1 MKDVDGSGQSDMA
14 RVKLP
19 AVLIGGPPNA
29 GKSVLAYNLTLEL
42 RRRRIEH
49 YVLRA
54 NPDIEGDWFLA
65 EHQNNVRSISVTVE
79 QYRQWDQRF
88 RDLVCRDLARRRH
101 LPLLVDLGGR
111 PQSDEQCIFEACTHS
126 ILLLKESEK
135 DVSQRW
141 CDYVRDNDLTALAEL
156 HSQLGGTSAPL
167 VRRPVIKGTITD
179 LQRGMQHIYG
189 PTFEALVERVVELFS
204 AYTREDLENLH
215 LADRQIESV
224 VPPESIIH
232 LRKHLQNLAPYAD
245 DERWTPGLLERFLA
259 DLSPRAPMA
268 VYGRGPNWLYGTLAL
283 YAGTEPFYQF
293 DSRLGWVCAPD
304 LKAGTSTSRS
314 ASLLHIE
321 KLYDDGKQ
329 YVVEMHPPHNYI
341 DYDMDLPE
349 LVFPEPPSG
358 RGVIVSGRLP
368 LWLFTGLARFY
379 ARFDVPWIALTDA
392 HNDTAIVIYSR
403 VEDCRVGKELRMPV

>member
-1 MKDVDGSGQSDMA
+1 MKDGYDSKQIDMA

-19 AVLIGGPPNA
+19 AILIGGPPEA
-29 GKSVLAYNLTLEL
+29 GKSVLTYNLTLEL
-42 RRRRIEH
+42 RRRGIEH
-49 YVLRA
+49 YVFRA
-54 NPDIEGDWFLA
+54 HPDIEGDWFLA
-65 EHQNNVRSISVTVE
+65 ANQDNVRSISVTVE
-79 QYRQWDQRF
+79 QYRRWDQRF
-88 RDLVCRDLARRRH
+88 KDLVCRDLARRRH
-101 LPLLVDLGGR
+101 LPLLVDLGGC
-111 PQSDEQCIFEACTHS
+111 PQPDEQCMFEACTHS
-126 ILLLKESEK
+126 ILLLKESQK
-135 DVSQRW
+135 DLSQRW
-141 CDYVRDNDLTALAEL
+141 CDYVRDNDLTALAEF
-156 HSQLGGTSAPL
+156 HSQQGGTSTL
-167 VRRPVIKGTITD
+167 HSRHPVIRGTLTD

-189 PTFEALVERVVELFS
+189 STFDALADRVANLFS
-204 AYTREDLENLH
+204 AYAREDLENLH
-215 LADRQIESV
+215 LADKQIEAA

-232 LRKHLQNLAPYAD
+232 LRKALQDLAPYAD
-245 DERWTPGLLERFLA
+245 DERWAPDLLERFMA
-259 DLSPRAPMA
+259 DLSPRTPMA
-268 VYGRGPNWLYGTLAL
+268 VYGRGPNWLYGALAL
-283 YAGTEPFYQF
+283 SAEPAPFYQF

-304 LKAGTSTSRS
+304 LQAGTPTAHS

-349 LVFPEPPSG
+349 LVFSEPPSG

-403 VEDCRVGKELRMPV
+403 VEHCRVGEELRMPV